1 MEIERSETLAATLSG
16 VAKGNVFVHSY
27 SDRVDL
33 DYTDINASTGVRH
46 GFELKMPLS
55 KARVLAE
62 ELTEALEKFDVH
74 VAERKEKE
82 RLESLET
89 EE

>member
-1 MEIERSETLAATLSG
+1 
-16 VAKGNVFVHSY
+16 
-27 SDRVDL
+27 
-33 DYTDINASTGVRH
+33 
-46 GFELKMPLS
+46 MPLS